1 MSIKFYDTE
10 HEKAYNEICKKMS
23 YLDEYHS
30 AVAYLFSLD
39 TVCREHVNELFDFVD
54 DCINPFVLDKPW
66 QTSFSR
72 STTRLAFNLW
82 NGLCCDDD
90 FNSICNFTVARIF
103 CNIYA
108 PYYVEALKLRF
119 PSYFGIRVSY

>member
-39 TVCREHVNELFDFVD
+39 TVCREHVNELFDFED
-54 DCINPFVLDKPW
+54 DSIILEGLKKPF
-66 QTSFSR
+66 QTSSSI

-82 NGLCCDDD
+82 NGYCYNDDGD
-90 FNSICNFTVARIF
+90 LSRYFTVNSLF
-103 CNIYA
+103 CISYA

-119 PSYFGIRVSY
+119 PSYFGIRFSY

>member
-1 MSIKFYDTE
+1 MAIKFFDTE

-23 YLDEYHS
+23 YLDQYHA

-39 TVCREHVNELFDFVD
+39 TVCRKHVNDIFDFED
-54 DCINPFVLDKPW
+54 DSITPEGLKKPW
-66 QTSFSR
+66 QTNSSI

-82 NGLCCDDD
+82 NGYFYNEDGDP
-90 FNSICNFTVARIF
+90 SRYFTVDSIF
-103 CNIYA
+103 CNSYA

-119 PSYFGIRVSY
+119 PLFFGIRISF